1 MRHEQSQQETPDRSV
16 KHVQDMYRLVQIRFS
31 SQQLTVVKV
40 TKSRVVEAEL
50 EDPVKQYRTVNSLR
64 LPL

>member
-1 MRHEQSQQETPDRSV
+1 
-16 KHVQDMYRLVQIRFS
+16 MYRLVQIRFS